1 MNYENLINLRVAKSQ
16 IRLTVTNFFMAG
28 LTALQSIDNNFFYKQ
43 VVIIIIKY
51 FTTIFFG

>member
-43 VVIIIIKY
+43 VVIIIKY